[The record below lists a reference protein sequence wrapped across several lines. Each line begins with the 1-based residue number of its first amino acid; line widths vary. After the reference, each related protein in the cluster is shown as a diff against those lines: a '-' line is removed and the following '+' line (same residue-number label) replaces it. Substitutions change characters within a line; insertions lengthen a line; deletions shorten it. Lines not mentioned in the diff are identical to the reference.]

1 MNKFLKYLLQG
12 ILLIVPL
19 AITLAVIFKVLRWID
34 NIIPDD
40 FISLDLPVLGKFSVG
55 NIPGIGILILVVSL
69 TLLGYLGSTFI
80 ARPFIKYFQRILT
93 KAPLIKVIYT
103 SIKDLLGAFV
113 GKEKKFNHPVMVR
126 MGDNN
131 LHKLGFIT
139 QENLTL
145 LGIDG
150 GYTAVYFPHSYAF
163 SGNLFIVENKNII
176 QLNSKSADVMKFI
189 ISGGVTSLNKEEE
202 KIQK

>member
-1 MNKFLKYLLQG
+1 MNKFLKFLLQG

-19 AITLAVIFKVLRWID
+19 AITITVIFKVLRWID
-34 NIIPDD
+34 NIIPDN
-40 FISLDLPVLGKFSVG
+40 FIPLDLPVVGKFSIG
-55 NIPGIGILILVVSL
+55 NIPGFGILILLGSL

-113 GKEKKFNHPVMVR
+113 GKEKKFNHPVMVKI
-126 MGDNN
+126 GDNN

-139 QENLTL
+139 QENLSG
-145 LGIDG
+145 LGLDANF
-150 GYTAVYFPHSYAF
+150 TAVYFPHSYAF
-163 SGNLFIVENKNII
+163 SGNLFIIENKNII
-176 QLNSKSADVMKFI
+176 PLKGKSADVMKFI
-189 ISGGVTSLNKEEE
+189 VSGGVTTLGKEDE
-202 KIQK
+202 KII

>member
-1 MNKFLKYLLQG
+1 MNKFLKFLLQG

-19 AITLAVIFKVLRWID
+19 AITITVIFKVLRWID
-34 NIIPDD
+34 NIIPDN
-40 FISLDLPVLGKFSVG
+40 FIPLELPLVGKFSVG
-55 NIPGIGILILVVSL
+55 NIPGIGILILLVSL

-80 ARPFIKYFQRILT
+80 ARPFIKYFQRMLT

-139 QENLTL
+139 QENLSV
-145 LGIDG
+145 LGIDS

-176 QLNSKSADVMKFI
+176 HLNSKSADVMKFI

-202 KIQK
+202 KVEK